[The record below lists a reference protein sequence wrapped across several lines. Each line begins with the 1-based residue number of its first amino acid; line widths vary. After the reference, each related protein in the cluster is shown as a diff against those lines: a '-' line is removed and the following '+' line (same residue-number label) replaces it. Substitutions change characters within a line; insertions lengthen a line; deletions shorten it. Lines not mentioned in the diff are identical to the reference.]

1 MGKWNRSGTK
11 FALHAN
17 AKLIVWRLPLA
28 SFKTPVNYS
37 TRLYFQ
43 KKKAN
48 KTSFICAR
56 DPGRGFAWIDAALT
70 CSHINNYIVNEKH
83 ELTTSA
89 KDVFNIVKFAIR
101 RRENFQLGGNGWN
114 EQTWVVK
121 LCVDVHATN
130 SNFPLSDGELKSS
143 CYGKVFLAKRK
154 SLAIRTIKLAFHG

>member
-1 MGKWNRSGTK
+1 MKSKRSQICSSCERQIDCLTTPSCQ
-11 FALHAN
+11 LQN
-17 AKLIVWRLPLA
+17 AGELFNTTLL
-28 SFKTPVNYS
+28 S
-37 TRLYFQ
+37 

-48 KTSFICAR
+48 KSFICAR